1 LCVLA
6 RVWLCD
12 AEECLRACVMY
23 MPRLRACALCSV
35 ADEFWILDDEVRR
48 LRRFDGQ
55 LSDYKKMLL
64 RASTLGK

>member
-1 LCVLA
+1 
-6 RVWLCD
+6 
-12 AEECLRACVMY
+12 MY
-23 MPRLRACALCSV
+23 MSRLRACALCSV